1 MRQWIHLSLIMMQL
15 VLTLCMDVLEAD
27 AAPGVSAPS
36 PFGLHPKVV
45 RSIIRKVV
53 GNSKTISFDI
63 AEVNPTLD
71 PDGRTVKLGAAFVNE
86 AIMSFS

>member
-1 MRQWIHLSLIMMQL
+1 MRQWMSFISRHDAVI
-15 VLTLCMDVLEAD
+15 LTLCMDVLEAA

-53 GNSKTISFDI
+53 GEFQN
-63 AEVNPTLD
+63 
-71 PDGRTVKLGAAFVNE
+71 TV
-86 AIMSFS
+86 I